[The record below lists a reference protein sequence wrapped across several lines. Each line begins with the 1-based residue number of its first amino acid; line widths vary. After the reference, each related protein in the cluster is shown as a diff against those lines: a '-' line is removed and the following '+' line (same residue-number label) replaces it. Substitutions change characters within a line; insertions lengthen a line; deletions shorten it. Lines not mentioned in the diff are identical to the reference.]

1 MFFNKSPKHSHD
13 LAEQVGPLMDNVG
26 DHVSDLAESVVGA
39 VRSSSQQLQRQAAR
53 ASESTM
59 KYIKNEP
66 VNALLISAA
75 TGAALM
81 MLINLMFRSRQRD

>member
-1 MFFNKSPKHSHD
+1 
-13 LAEQVGPLMDNVG
+13 
-26 DHVSDLAESVVGA
+26 
-39 VRSSSQQLQRQAAR
+39 
-53 ASESTM
+53 M